1 MIYITGDTHADFT
14 RFGRSYLTAAA
25 GDYVI
30 VCGDFG
36 GVVWD
41 ASKQSRYWLK
51 WLSDKPF
58 TTLFVDGNHENYD
71 LLNSYPVTE
80 WNGGKVH
87 FITDHIIHLMRG
99 QVFDIDDIRFF
110 TMGGASS
117 HDIDAGILEPDD
129 PDFRQKRKRLDRQT
143 ALYRVNHVSW
153 WREELPSDEEMVE
166 GLRNLNR
173 CGYKVDVILTHCA
186 PNEIHDIY
194 SRGGYRHDLLTDYL
208 EMIKNKCDF
217 KYWFFGHYHANEA
230 IGRKFVLLYDK
241 ILCLQ
246 EYMEM

>member
-14 RFGRSYLTAAA
+14 RFGRSHLTAAA

-36 GVVWD
+36 GVWD
-41 ASKQSRYWLK
+41 ASKESRYWLK

-99 QVFDIDDIRFF
+99 QVFDIDNIRFF

-117 HDIDAGILEPDD
+117 HDIDAGILEPDA
-129 PDFRQKRKRLDRQT
+129 PDFRQKRKQLDRQMV
-143 ALYRVNHVSW
+143 LYRVNHISW
-153 WREELPSDEEMVE
+153 WREELPSDEEMAE

-186 PNEIHDIY
+186 PNEIQDIY
-194 SRGGYRHDLLTDYL
+194 SRGGYRHDRLTDYL

-230 IGRKFVLLYDK
+230 IGGKFVLLYDK
-241 ILCLQ
+241 VLCLQ